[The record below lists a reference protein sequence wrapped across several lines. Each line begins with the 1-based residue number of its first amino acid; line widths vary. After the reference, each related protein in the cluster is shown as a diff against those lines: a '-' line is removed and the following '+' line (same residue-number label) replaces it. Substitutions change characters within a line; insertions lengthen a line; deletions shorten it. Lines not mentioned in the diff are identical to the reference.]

1 MYDKKEDENSSKF
14 IMIKMMGGIGLI
26 GIYIL
31 LFIFIVAVLSSNW
44 YNSQQEI
51 CFSFQSQKK
60 EIIFGGEYKP
70 TRRKEKSN
78 YKNCGF
84 YYLDYKEPKILFL
97 FGILLLVYIQYP
109 LLYVYT
115 HTH

>member
-51 CFSFQSQKK
+51 CFSLSVAEKQK
-60 EIIFGGEYKP
+60 
-70 TRRKEKSN
+70 
-78 YKNCGF
+78 
-84 YYLDYKEPKILFL
+84 
-97 FGILLLVYIQYP
+97 
-109 LLYVYT
+109 
-115 HTH
+115 